1 MIEVTVPG
9 MSCAPCARA
18 VTNAVQ
24 SVDANAQVN
33 IDLETKRVAIESEA
47 PISAIAA
54 AIEEAGYRIDRE
66 IA

>member
-1 MIEVTVPG
+1 MVEVTVPG

-18 VTNAVQ
+18 VTSAVQ

-33 IDLETKRVAIESEA
+33 IDLETKRVAIESGA

-54 AIEEAGYRIDRE
+54 AIEEAGYKVDRE